1 MSVSLP
7 VTPLHAP
14 PHLEID
20 MSGSASRPLERGLH
34 DSPASFASSGDP
46 HRQQERPGQVPF
58 DAASHSSTFKGGS
71 DADSF
76 IDRGAADFISPSFS
90 SPHPAPT
97 STLSSTQR
105 IFSQL
110 DAVKGIQAR
119 IAYAH
124 AQLERIPAIDTL
136 AAAEQP
142 PASAPPPSSSPHSAG
157 AAKSGKDGGLGDRT
171 KEQRER
177 VAKAYEDSADQ
188 FARREEGVENI
199 MAQLG
204 ELSAALKT
212 LHSLPSPSLFPR
224 PSTSSSSSPQPTP
237 TTPTARAH
245 LAPLA
250 NPPTKSDTDPVG
262 AQDERD
268 RRLEALRAQGRPAR
282 ARTALVYEA

>member
-14 PHLEID
+14 SHLEID

-46 HRQQERPGQVPF
+46 HLQQEQPGRAPF
-58 DAASHSSTFKGGS
+58 DPASHLSTFQGTS
-71 DADSF
+71 DAGSF
-76 IDRGAADFISPSFS
+76 IDRGALVEPVAPSSS
-90 SPHPAPT
+90 SPH

-110 DAVKGIQAR
+110 DTVKAIQAR
-119 IAYAH
+119 IAYSH
-124 AQLERIPAIDTL
+124 SVLERIPAIDTL

-142 PASAPPPSSSPHSAG
+142 PVPVGASSSSSSSPPPAG
-157 AAKSGKDGGLGDRT
+157 TGKPGRDGGLGDRT

-188 FARREEGVENI
+188 FARREEGVESI

-224 PSTSSSSSPQPTP
+224 SPTSPSSSSPQPTP
-237 TTPTARAH
+237 TTPS
-245 LAPLA
+245 APAKLVP
-250 NPPTKSDTDPVG
+250 PPTKSDTDPVG

-268 RRLEALRAQGRPAR
+268 RRLEALRAQARPAR
-282 ARTALVYEA
+282 ARTARAHEA